1 MTLNRDAAFRLKVNV
16 DGANQITAFN
26 RNLKGLETTA
36 QLSKAQL
43 GQMNIQINRMAREAG
58 NTTAGIRQHI
68 AALTTLRDR
77 VDLNSK
83 AYQRLGNE
91 IDQLQAKL
99 RAASGAA
106 GGSAATGGGFL
117 QGILALSGKIAAITA
132 TAAGVG
138 YLTKQIADT
147 GIAAVES
154 QRRLDLLSRGFDDF
168 ARVQDSA
175 NAAASKFGL
184 TQTEANQQ
192 FAQIYARLRPV
203 GLTLAEITSVYNG
216 FNTAAKLSGTT
227 AEEASAAF
235 LQLSQGLGTGVLR
248 GEELNSVFEQTP
260 AVVQAIAQE
269 MGVGIGQIRDLAK
282 EGKITS
288 DIVLAALQRIERDG
302 ANKLAEALKGPAQ
315 QMKNLA
321 NSVNNLQVAI
331 SDLALPAFVGIIGN
345 LTDKANDA
353 VTIVNNLG
361 DAWRYVSSQLGFV
374 SAGLQ
379 NVINFLK
386 ITPPG
391 LFFQGIQSFLPNLR
405 RVTVG
410 LAARQRQAEQNAFV
424 GPRAPEFYGPGGAP
438 AAPTVPRP
446 RAVAA
451 GGGGDS
457 AADAA
462 KRAQEEARRRREQ
475 LGAAQEAYR
484 ASAAE
489 LRVLRELDPIRQIQ
503 LKYAEE
509 RRAAEYKASE
519 EVRKALSIEQQAY
532 IQRKL
537 SVDLKALEVR
547 QLKEL
552 KAQYAELG
560 DQNYEAV
567 LASIQ
572 FNESLQNQSTVFAGI
587 KDGLNTYIQQIRT
600 MREAIADLSLNAFTG
615 LEKVIG
621 DLVTTG
627 SANFREFARSILE
640 ATSRMIIQQLVLRS
654 VMQAVGFLL
663 PGGSDPF
670 SKVAGALSG
679 KGALSAGKLTP
690 GGIFAMGGVLGRNGI
705 MPFARGGI
713 VNRPTVFPFANGIGL
728 MGEAGPEAIMPLKRG
743 PGGRLGVEA
752 AGGANMGNITV
763 NVDASGTSVQGDA
776 PNSNKLGEALG
787 AAVRAE
793 LVKQRRPGGL
803 LA

>member
-227 AEEASAAF
+227 AQEASAAF

-269 MGVGIGQIRDLAK
+269 MGVAIGDIRDLAK

-410 LAARQRQAEQNAFV
+410 LAARQRQAEQDAFI

-438 AAPTVPRP
+438 AAPTAPRP

-509 RRAAEYKASE
+509 RRSAEYKASE
-519 EVRKALSIEQQAY
+519 EVRKALSVEQQAY

-572 FNESLQNQSTVFAGI
+572 FNESLQNQLTVFAGI
-587 KDGLNTYIQQIRT
+587 KDGLNTYIQQIGT

-615 LEKVIG
+615 LEKAIG
-621 DLVTTG
+621 DLLTTG

-690 GGIFAMGGVLGRNGI
+690 GGIFAMGGVLGQNGI

-728 MGEAGPEAIMPLKRG
+728 MGEAGPEAIMPLRRG

-752 AGGANMGNITV
+752 ANGGVGNIVV
-763 NVDASGTSVQGDA
+763 NVDATGTNVQGNGQD
-776 PNSNKLGEALG
+776 SKRLGEAIG
-787 AAVRAE
+787 VAIRSE
-793 LVKQRRPGGL
+793 LIKQKRPGGL